1 MSASLGRLS
10 ADAVTNLKSLKGL
23 GNSTDFLKTL
33 DNIPTDSLKSLSKS
47 DMTDL
52 LKGLDDAQLA
62 KIGKK
67 LDADYI
73 SGLNPELAAKLKP
86 PTTTSKFVDGVK
98 SLGNRLGN
106 NMTTFKQNVGFGPN
120 QVRSGQNAVKGGNVD
135 EIAESVESGT
145 KNINSGTK
153 TEADNLVRGTKEGK
167 EGLMKTGLYVT
178 GGVVFA
184 MMLYDT
190 LNPFEAVQKAV
201 KETGQVVRGLKEV
214 ADEAAEAAKDVTKG
228 GFDLVSFVAN
238 NSWLSSLSSVLCLI
252 LVFAAVAMS
261 FLGGKNK

>member
-10 ADAVTNLKSLKGL
+10 ADALTNLKSFKGL
-23 GNSTDFLKTL
+23 DNSVDFFKRL
-33 DNIPTDSLKSLSKS
+33 DDMPTDSLKSLSKS

-86 PTTTSKFVDGVK
+86 PTMASRTLDGVK
-98 SLGNRLGN
+98 RLRNIMGDN
-106 NMTTFKQNVGFGPN
+106 IAAFKQKVGFGPK
-120 QVRSGQNAVKGGNVD
+120 QVDDGKAALRNNNSDEVGEIAGSSTRNVD
-135 EIAESVESGT
+135 SGT
-145 KNINSGTK
+145 KM
-153 TEADNLVRGTKEGK
+153 EADNLVRGTKEGK

-214 ADEAAEAAKDVTKG
+214 ADEAAEAVKDVAKG
-228 GFDLVSFVAN
+228 GFNFVSFVTN
-238 NSWLSSLSSVLCLI
+238 NSWLSSLSSILCLI
-252 LVFAAVAMS
+252 LIFAVVAMS
-261 FLGGKNK
+261 FLGGK

>member
-1 MSASLGRLS
+1 MAFVRASG
-10 ADAVTNLKSLKGL
+10 DAVANLKSLKGL
-23 GNSTDFLKTL
+23 STSTDFFKTL
-33 DNIPTDSLKSLSKS
+33 DDIPVDSLQSLTKS

-52 LKGLDDAQLA
+52 LKGMDDAQLA

-73 SGLNPELAAKLKP
+73 SGLNPELATKLKP
-86 PTTTSKFVDGVK
+86 PTATSKFRDGVK
-98 SLGNRLGN
+98 SLGNKMGN
-106 NMTTFKQNVGFGPN
+106 NMSGFKQKVGFGPK
-120 QVRSGQNAVKGGNVD
+120 QVDDGKAALKNADSD

-145 KNINSGTK
+145 KNVDSGTK

-214 ADEAAEAAKDVTKG
+214 ADSAAEATKDVVKG
-228 GFDLVSFVAN
+228 GFNFVSFVTN

-252 LVFAAVAMS
+252 LVFALVAMS
-261 FLGGKNK
+261 FLGGNK

>member
-1 MSASLGRLS
+1 MSTSLGRLS
-10 ADAVTNLKSLKGL
+10 ADALTNLKSFKALS
-23 GNSTDFLKTL
+23 NSADFFKRL
-33 DNIPTDSLKSLSKS
+33 DDIPTDSLKSLSKA
-47 DMTDL
+47 DRTDL

-67 LDADYI
+67 LDADDI

-86 PTTTSKFVDGVK
+86 PTTTSKFQDGVK

-106 NMTTFKQNVGFGPN
+106 NMSAFKQKVGFGPK
-120 QVRSGQNAVKGGNVD
+120 QVDDGKAALKNNNDEVGEIAGSSTRNVD
-135 EIAESVESGT
+135 SGT
-145 KNINSGTK
+145 KA
-153 TEADNLVRGTKEGK
+153 EADNLVRGTKEGK

-214 ADEAAEAAKDVTKG
+214 ADEAADAAKDVAKG
-228 GFDLVSFVAN
+228 GFNFVSFVTN

-252 LVFAAVAMS
+252 LVFAVVAMS
-261 FLGGKNK
+261 FLGGK

>member
-1 MSASLGRLS
+1 MATSFGRLS
-10 ADAVTNLKSLKGL
+10 ADALANLKSFKGL
-23 GNSTDFLKTL
+23 DDSTKFFKRL
-33 DNIPTDSLKSLSKS
+33 DDMPTDSLKSLSKS

-67 LDADYI
+67 LDADDI

-86 PTTTSKFVDGVK
+86 PTTTSKFQDGVK

-106 NMTTFKQNVGFGPN
+106 NISAFKQKVGFGPK
-120 QVRSGQNAVKGGNVD
+120 QVDDGKAALKNNNNDEVG
-135 EIAESVESGT
+135 EIAGSSTKNIDSGT
-145 KNINSGTK
+145 KA
-153 TEADNLVRGTKEGK
+153 EADNLVRGTKEGK

-228 GFDLVSFVAN
+228 GFNFVSFVTN

-252 LVFAAVAMS
+252 LVFAVVAMS
-261 FLGGKNK
+261 FLGGK

>member
-1 MSASLGRLS
+1 MSARLGRLS
-10 ADAVTNLKSLKGL
+10 GDAVSNLQSLKGL
-23 GNSTDFLKTL
+23 SSSTDFLKTL
-33 DNIPTDSLKSLSKS
+33 DGIPVDSLKSLSKS

-73 SGLNPELAAKLKP
+73 SGLNPELAVKLKP
-86 PTTTSKFVDGVK
+86 PTTTSKFLDGVK

-106 NMTTFKQNVGFGPN
+106 NMSAFKQKVGFGAK
-120 QVRSGQNAVKGGNVD
+120 QVDDGRAALKNNNSD

-153 TEADNLVRGTKEGK
+153 TEADNLVRGTKEGT

-214 ADEAAEAAKDVTKG
+214 ADEAADAAKDVAKG
-228 GFDLVSFVAN
+228 GFDFVSFVTN

-252 LVFAAVAMS
+252 LVFAVVAMS
-261 FLGGKNK
+261 FLGGK